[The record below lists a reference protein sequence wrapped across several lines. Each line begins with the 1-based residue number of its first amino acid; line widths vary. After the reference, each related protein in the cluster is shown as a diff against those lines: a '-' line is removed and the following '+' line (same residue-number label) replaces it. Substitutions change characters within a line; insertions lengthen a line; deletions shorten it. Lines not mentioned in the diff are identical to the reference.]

1 MRVLVTRPGADG
13 AALAEA
19 LTDRGIES
27 LHEPLFTVQ
36 NLDGPELNIS
46 DIKAILVTSANG
58 VRALAERTSVRDIPI
73 YAVGDATGTASR
85 DAGFVQVHSASGDVE
100 DLATLVIDML
110 DPKDGPL
117 LHVAGSLV
125 AGDLG
130 GSLKSAGFICRREVL
145 YEIHEAKSLSP
156 TAVAALKD
164 GGIGAVLLYSP
175 RTAET
180 FMQLIRKSRLVRACK
195 DVAVICLSKAVAER
209 INDLTWKAVL
219 VADQPTQDSLLD
231 VLSDYGGI
239 EAGGSNSR
247 SAQSKP
253 ADVPEPHIVAP
264 IQRRQGAALRTVFL
278 TLFAVV
284 LIAGTGLATQPL
296 WYPQLVQIFPALNKE
311 QEREAQLRDL
321 AGRLNVLETRS
332 TEDVPRLEELQA
344 ERFRIQS
351 KLERSLERIDSL
363 EKSINSVR
371 QMIAAVDTNNGP
383 AVAQDTLR
391 KLSERLARLETGNS
405 NEQSDKKLGDLEARL
420 TELAKRSLADGKS
433 NSSGRA
439 QAFMLAVG
447 QLRQAV
453 TSSRPF
459 LSELAALGALA
470 EDKTSL
476 RNSLSALDPYA
487 AKGIPGLNQLRS
499 EFSSLAGT
507 IVQVD
512 KMPQGDGW
520 IDRTIARLSTSLKWR
535 RTDNVAGAGVEAVVA
550 RAEHLLKNADLPGS
564 LNELKALTGRPAT
577 IAAPWIENANALL
590 TAQNILAELQVTA
603 VSMLTGNE

>member
-13 AALAEA
+13 AALAEV
-19 LTDRGIES
+19 LTERGIES

-36 NLDGPELNIS
+36 SLDGPELNVS

-58 VRALAERTSVRDIPI
+58 VRALAERTTVRDIPV

-85 DAGFVQVHSASGDVE
+85 DAGFVHVHSASGDVGA
-100 DLATLVIDML
+100 LATLVIDML
-110 DPKDGPL
+110 DPRDGPL
-117 LHVAGSLV
+117 LHVAGSQV
-125 AGDLG
+125 AGDLTG
-130 GSLKSAGFICRREVL
+130 RLTSAGFTCRREVL
-145 YEIHEAKSLSP
+145 YEVHEAKSLSP

-195 DVAVICLSKAVAER
+195 DIAVICLSRAVAER
-209 INDLTWKAVL
+209 TDDLSWKAVL

-239 EAGGSNSR
+239 EAGGGTNR
-247 SAQSKP
+247 SEQSKS
-253 ADVPEPHIVAP
+253 AGVPEAHVVAP
-264 IQRRQGAALRTVFL
+264 IQRRQGAALRTIFL

-296 WYPQLVQIFPALNKE
+296 WYPQLVQVFPALNKE
-311 QEREAQLRDL
+311 QGTEALLRDL

-363 EKSINSVR
+363 EKSISSVK
-371 QMIAAVDTNNGP
+371 QMIAAVDTSKGP
-383 AVAQDTLR
+383 TMAEDTLR
-391 KLSERLARLETGNS
+391 KLAERLARLETGKS
-405 NEQSDKKLGDLEARL
+405 TEQNDKKLGDLEARL
-420 TELAKRSLADGKS
+420 TALAERTLAGGKS
-433 NSSGRA
+433 DSTGRA
-439 QAFMLAVG
+439 RAFMLAVG
-447 QLRQAV
+447 QLRQAM

-470 EDKTSL
+470 DNKASL
-476 RNSLSALDPYA
+476 RKSLSDLDRFA

-499 EFSSLAGT
+499 EFSALAGS
-507 IVQVD
+507 IVQAD
-512 KMPQGDGW
+512 KLPQGDGW

-535 RTDNVAGAGVEAVVA
+535 RTDNVAGEGVEAVVA
-550 RAEHLLKNADLPGS
+550 RAERLLNNAELSGS
-564 LNELKALTGRPAT
+564 LNELKSLTGRPAT
-577 IAAPWIENANALL
+577 IAAPWIENATALL

-603 VSMLTGNE
+603 VSLLTGNE